1 MRFFLYTMIYSIF
14 LKANIKNSIALLI
27 LQKENSKIIHLKKL
41 GFAKISCNNKFCNH
55 LNLLGATTPA

>member
-1 MRFFLYTMIYSIF
+1 MRFFFYTIIYYIF

-41 GFAKISCNNKFCNH
+41 AFAKISCSNK
-55 LNLLGATTPA
+55 LYTT

>member
-41 GFAKISCNNKFCNH
+41 AFAKISCSNKF
-55 LNLLGATTPA
+55 LPT

>member
-27 LQKENSKIIHLKKL
+27 LQNENSIIHLKKL
-41 GFAKISCNNKFCNH
+41 AFAKISCSNKF
-55 LNLLGATTPA
+55 LPT